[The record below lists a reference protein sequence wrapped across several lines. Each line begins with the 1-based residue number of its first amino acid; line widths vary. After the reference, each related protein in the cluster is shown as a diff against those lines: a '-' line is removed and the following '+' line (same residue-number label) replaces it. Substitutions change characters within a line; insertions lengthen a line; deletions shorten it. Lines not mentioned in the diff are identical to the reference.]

1 MSHNALRA
9 SGQPDRHLECRSH
22 ATRIMRHAAILPT
35 ARMLKLAVVRTSPR
49 SQKHTTTFCTT
60 TPRPTHS
67 ARGPCD
73 DRARMRCLT
82 RTSPTLHLAPSSLC
96 SESHTHGTANADP
109 DRIRTHQATTM
120 SVLHA
125 DRIGQTS
132 TPFLQCNAPGNSC
145 SCTRTEIRPSAH
157 SDQTPSLGK
166 AAPPRRG
173 SQRTAG
179 QWSARSPPRQ
189 ALSRTLGNTP
199 RCDPHVHKC
208 SGTQRRTPD
217 QTFRHFRISSVLHQH
232 PEHPDQPRARPDRA
246 AIGPGCEASAELRQ
260 LYTSRQVVF
269 AESQTPSPRTH
280 RKRLSEPHL
289 HRI

>member
-1 MSHNALRA
+1 MH
-9 SGQPDRHLECRSH
+9 
-22 ATRIMRHAAILPT
+22 
-35 ARMLKLAVVRTSPR
+35 
-49 SQKHTTTFCTT
+49 
-60 TPRPTHS
+60 
-67 ARGPCD
+67 
-73 DRARMRCLT
+73 
-82 RTSPTLHLAPSSLC
+82 
-96 SESHTHGTANADP
+96 
-109 DRIRTHQATTM
+109 
-120 SVLHA
+120 
-125 DRIGQTS
+125 
-132 TPFLQCNAPGNSC
+132 
-145 SCTRTEIRPSAH
+145 
-157 SDQTPSLGK
+157 QTPSLGELTPSPPGIGR
-166 AAPPRRG
+166 AAPLPRGGR
-173 SQRTAG
+173 STAG

-217 QTFRHFRISSVLHQH
+217 QTFRHFRTSSALHQH

-289 HRI
+289 HRYRQHSVNPRNNSYPNLFRAIRPVQPLLKLVQP